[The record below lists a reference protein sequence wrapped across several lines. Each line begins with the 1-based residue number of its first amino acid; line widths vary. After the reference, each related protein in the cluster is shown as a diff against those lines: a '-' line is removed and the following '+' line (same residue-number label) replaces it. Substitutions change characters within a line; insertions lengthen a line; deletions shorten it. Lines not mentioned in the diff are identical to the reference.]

1 MIGRVFEAGRSFRQA
16 CHYVAQ
22 DLERSIVLEREG
34 VRARDYKLMAKD
46 FELQH
51 QLRPEK
57 EKPVFHSVLSF
68 AGGENPG
75 DEKLVRLS
83 DEFMAGIGMTNTQT
97 AYFKHIDTTHVH
109 IHILANRVNNS
120 GEIIGEGMIYERAIR
135 TARELTR
142 KYDLQTED
150 KKNLALINREA
161 LNDVAA
167 KRYRLYE
174 AIRDE
179 LPACRQLEDL
189 EKRLLERE
197 ITMRYRLDPSSGARV
212 GISFRIENHAFKG
225 SQVDKDFS
233 IRGLEHQL
241 AQRRVLEQD
250 QKMKLDQDLEQA
262 QKLEQ
267 ERKLAQEHRPEI
279 VQEPRRGH
287 RLRM

>member
-1 MIGRVFEAGRSFRQA
+1 MIGRVFEAGRSFREA

-22 DLERSIVLEREG
+22 DLDRSILLEMDG

-109 IHILANRVNNS
+109 IHILANRVDNS

-142 KYDLQTED
+142 KYDLQTEE

-189 EKRLLERE
+189 EKRLLERG
-197 ITMRYRLDPSSGARV
+197 ITTRYRLDPGTGARV
-212 GISFRIENHAFKG
+212 GVSFRIENHAFKG

-233 IRGLEHQL
+233 IRGLERYL
-241 AQRRVLEQD
+241 AQQRVLEKE
-250 QKMKLDQDLEQA
+250 QKMEQA
-262 QKLEQ
+262 QKLER
-267 ERKLAQEHRPEI
+267 ERKLAEEQRPEI
-279 VQEPRRGH
+279 VQEPRRGQ
-287 RLRM
+287 RLRI